1 MLLTAIVPIGNI
13 SNCSSNL
20 VQRLQQAISLDIQVK
35 LVFDR
40 IATNESEEFL
50 RSLNSDKHLEVIQGV
65 FGQPGLARNAALGEV
80 RSAWVTFWDSD
91 DDIYPNKVK
100 DMVVKADSE
109 GSNLAIG
116 NFELYFHSPTQSP
129 LLRIYSASESHSPD
143 FKSTLGIWRMA
154 FRTKLIRSEGIN
166 FPAIR
171 VGEDV
176 LFVNQVLKTNP
187 PIFYFKDFVYEYSV
201 GGNQQTTHVR
211 STLENTIGVLVSLL
225 QHKNVNLSSESHELI
240 RQLIVLQL
248 LTLLRTIHQ
257 SRFFPRGSLSQ
268 VFSNNNC
275 LSCQI
280 LVIPQIFFRTLKVL
294 MNKSIPSKK

>member
-13 SNCSSNL
+13 SNCSRNL

-40 IATNESEEFL
+40 ITVRDSEEFL
-50 RSLNSDKHLEVIQGV
+50 RSLNSEKHLEVIQGV
-65 FGQPGLARNAALGEV
+65 FGQPGLARNAALEEV
-80 RSAWVTFWDSD
+80 RSTWLTFWDSD

-100 DMVVKADSE
+100 EMVMKADKE

-129 LLRIYSASESHSPD
+129 LLGIYSPSTSHSPD
-143 FKSTLGIWRMA
+143 FKSTLGLWRMA
-154 FRTKLIRSEGIN
+154 FRTKTIFLEGIK
-166 FPAIR
+166 FPPIR

-187 PIFYFKDFVYEYSV
+187 PIFTFKDFVYQYSV
-201 GGNQQTTHVR
+201 GGHQQTTNVR
-211 STLENTIGVLVSLL
+211 STLEETSRVLASLL
-225 QHKNVNLSSESHELI
+225 QHKNVNLSSKSHELI

-248 LTLLRTIHQ
+248 LTLLRTIHK
-257 SRFFPRGSLSQ
+257 SRLFPSSSRIQ
-268 VFSNNNC
+268 VSSHNGC
-275 LSCQI
+275 LSCRI
-280 LVIPQIFFRTLKVL
+280 FVIPQVFLKTLKVL
-294 MNKSIPSKK
+294 MRKINTQ